1 MHCRLEAE
9 DQGHCLF
16 DCTKNI
22 GVGLALL
29 GCVQQLL
36 PDLSVESAV
45 LLDFQCSLPDDE
57 NVAVQTILITGLKY
71 IWEARLAK
79 KVVTKY
85 RMRAEIEARVSIL
98 RRTRFSN
105 SANIVDELIN
115 TLD

>member
-1 MHCRLEAE
+1 M
-9 DQGHCLF
+9 
-16 DCTKNI
+16 

-45 LLDFQCSLPDDE
+45 LLDFRCSLPDDE
-57 NVAVQTILITGLKY
+57 NLAVQTILITGLKY
-71 IWEARLAK
+71 IWETRLAK
-79 KVVTKY
+79 KVVTKF

-98 RRTRFSN
+98 RRTRFVD
-105 SANIVDELIN
+105 SAIVMAELIN